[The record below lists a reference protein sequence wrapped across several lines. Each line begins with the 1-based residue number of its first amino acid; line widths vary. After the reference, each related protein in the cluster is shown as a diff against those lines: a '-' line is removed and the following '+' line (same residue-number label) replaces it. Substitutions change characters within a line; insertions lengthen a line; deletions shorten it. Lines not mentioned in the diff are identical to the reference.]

1 MSLTFLICQ
10 VKVFLEL
17 SPSQVEVSPE
27 TLSLFFFIVTHSS
40 LTERVENSLLIQHT
54 VYAKGGAEPIVNSVH
69 ELLITNKNTNK
80 LLGLSSFRK
89 ISPAQILIQGG

>member
-69 ELLITNKNTNK
+69 ELLITNK